1 MPETSV
7 KPSIFA
13 VRLTQARLRAG
24 ITQMQLGVE
33 AGMDP
38 AVASPRINQYEK
50 GKHEPK
56 LETAKRLAKVLGI
69 PAAFL
74 YAEDEQLAKLLLLW
88 SEMSA
93 AERRKLVKRL
103 EDDQGSH

>member
-1 MPETSV
+1 MPETSA
-7 KPSIFA
+7 KPSVFA
-13 VRLTQARLRAG
+13 ARLLQARLRAG
-24 ITQMQLGVE
+24 LNQTQLGVQ

-38 AVASPRINQYEK
+38 QVASPRINQYEK

-74 YAEDEQLAKLLLLW
+74 YTEDEQLAKLRLLG

-93 AERRKLVKRL
+93 TERKKLVKQL
-103 EDDQGSH
+103 EGEQAGR